1 MAVQI
6 SHVGLCVS
14 DLERSLRF
22 YVDGLGFEVQETI
35 PCGDEVGPLG
45 EVESPVEMV
54 AQFIAKDGTR
64 VELLAWPM
72 PGVVGEPSRRRNQI
86 GLTHLAM
93 QVDDIEEVA
102 DFWCRSAGP
111 FSRTP
116 GVRSTASNCSSWRIP
131 TERVSS

>member
-54 AQFIAKDGTR
+54 AQFIAKNGTR
-64 VELLAWPM
+64 VELLAWPK

-102 DFWCRSAGP
+102 GLLVSLGG
-111 FSRTP
+111 T
-116 GVRSTASNCSSWRIP
+116 VLL
-131 TERVSS
+131 TERGSS